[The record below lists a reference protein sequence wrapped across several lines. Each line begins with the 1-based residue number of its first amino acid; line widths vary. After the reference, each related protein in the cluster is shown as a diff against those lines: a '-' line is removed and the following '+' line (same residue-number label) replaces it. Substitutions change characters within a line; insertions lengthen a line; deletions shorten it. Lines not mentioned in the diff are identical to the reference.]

1 MNRQRILAIIERELR
16 KYLRSPALIFIALV
30 LPLGQLLI
38 LGNSFG
44 GKVQGARLAVVD
56 EDRGPEARR
65 VREALQ
71 SVESTAKTF
80 QVILYQTEQEAA
92 RDVQAGRVKG
102 AVIIPPEFSRLVH
115 SENRP
120 RLGLLLDNTDTFIS
134 SAISQSVAGLIA
146 SFNNPTVEPRL
157 PKQVALE
164 QVELYPYVPYMQY
177 MLPGAIALAMFVSV
191 MVGGG
196 MAYIDD
202 KSRGVHEA
210 YLVTPI
216 TKFELVLAMNV
227 AGTLKASAGGLSLM
241 VLGSL
246 LAGVGTTFE
255 PLHFLPLFVLVVFT
269 SFAFMTM
276 MSAIVARI
284 NNPLIPRA
292 IFGVLNTLLY
302 FPSGAIYPV
311 EALPWWLRAITR
323 LDPFTYAIDG
333 FRGLLL
339 RGTGIGSVFGDI
351 ACLAGFGALMLT
363 LNTLLFKRT
372 L

>member
-1 MNRQRILAIIERELR
+1 MQRILAIIEREMR
-16 KYLRSPALIFIALV
+16 RYMRSPALIFIALV
-30 LPLGQLLI
+30 LPLGQLII

-44 GKVQGARLAVVD
+44 GKVQGVGLAVVD
-56 EDRGPEARR
+56 EDGGPEGRR

-71 SVESTAKTF
+71 SIENTAKTF
-80 QVILYQTEQEAA
+80 RVVLYRTEQDAISGLHS
-92 RDVQAGRVKG
+92 GRVKG
-102 AVIIPPEFSRLVH
+102 AVIIPPEFSRLVY

-120 RLGLLLDNTDTFIS
+120 HLGLLLDNTDAFIS
-134 SAISQSVAGLIA
+134 SAISESLSGLITA
-146 SFNNPTVEPRL
+146 FNSPGIELRL
-157 PKQVALE
+157 PKQISLE

-191 MVGGG
+191 MIGGG

-216 TKFELVLAMNV
+216 TKFELVLAMNL
-227 AGTLKASAGGLSLM
+227 AGTLKAASGGISLM

-246 LAGVGTTFE
+246 VAGVGMTFD
-255 PLHFLPLFVLVVFT
+255 PMNFLSLLVLVVFT

-284 NNPLIPRA
+284 NNPMIPRA

-311 EALPWWLRAITR
+311 EALPWWLRLITR
-323 LDPFTYAIDG
+323 FDPFTYAIDG

-339 RGTGIGSVFGDI
+339 RGTSISSVWSDI
-351 ACLAGFGALMLT
+351 ACLAFFGALMLT
-363 LNTLLFKRT
+363 LNTVLFKRT
-372 L
+372 F